1 MFIIYKNKYDSYI
14 CKRIEKRMEQEDN
27 TPQTLATTGL
37 VYVPNSGT
45 KRDNDGTNSC
55 FGLVW
60 VEKLTYSIHQ
70 MKNKIS

>member
-1 MFIIYKNKYDSYI
+1 
-14 CKRIEKRMEQEDN
+14 MEQEDN

-60 VEKLTYSIHQ
+60 LEKLTYSINQ
-70 MKNKIS
+70 MKNKIF